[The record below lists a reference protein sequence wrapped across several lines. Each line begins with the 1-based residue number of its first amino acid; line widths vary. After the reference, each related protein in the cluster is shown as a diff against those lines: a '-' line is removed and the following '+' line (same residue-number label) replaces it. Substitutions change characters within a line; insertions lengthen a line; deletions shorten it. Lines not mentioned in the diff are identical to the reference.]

1 METHHLGIMVI
12 DDENI
17 VGKRLKTALEKS
29 GDTVETFVDG
39 EKALA
44 RFDEAPFDV
53 VVTDIRM
60 EKIDGLEIL
69 EHIVEKSDRT
79 KVIMITGYATVETAR
94 EALAKGAFDFIA
106 KPFKPSDL
114 RAIVKRAAE
123 ELQDRRCI
131 A

>member
-1 METHHLGIMVI
+1 MEAKKLRIMVI

-17 VGKRLKTALEKS
+17 VGKRLKPALEKT
-29 GDTVETFVDG
+29 GDTVETFLDG

-44 RFDEAPFDV
+44 RFDEEPFDV

-69 EHIVEKSDRT
+69 ERILAKSSHT

-94 EALAKGAFDFIA
+94 EALVKGAFDFIA
-106 KPFKPSDL
+106 KPFKPEDL
-114 RAIVKRAAE
+114 RVIIKRAAE
-123 ELQDRRCI
+123 ELRK
-131 A
+131 